1 MGAYQAALYVLQ
13 QRLNTLEKDVWRLR
27 DTEKFLTLYD
37 RRVQL
42 LEDINALE
50 AMLARSRNDGWT
62 PSRRVPRPPAG
73 NVNGEL

>member
-1 MGAYQAALYVLQ
+1 MSAYHAALYVLQ
-13 QRLNTLEKDVWRLR
+13 QRLIALEKDVWRVR
-27 DTEKFLTLYD
+27 STEKYLTLYD

-42 LEDINALE
+42 MEDIVALE
-50 AMLARSRNDGWT
+50 AMLARSQNDGWT